1 MADLADDRRKV
12 NKSKMPPEGAIFSGE
27 GFSYWRR
34 KITSWFFTGLFSSS
48 VLIVLFPLLLIIGY
62 LFFKGASSVNL
73 NFFIHRPAPVGEAGG
88 GMGNGIIGSLFIVGL
103 ASLLGIPIGLLGGI
117 FLGEFPHSKLST
129 VTRFVADVLNGTP
142 SIVMGVFAY
151 TVVVLPMK
159 SFSAIAG
166 GFALGVMMIPTIIRT
181 TDEILQ
187 TVPLTI
193 REASLALGVPYWRT
207 VLSVILR
214 SAKSGI
220 VTGILLSIARVLG
233 ETAPLLF
240 TSFNNAFFSYSLTQ
254 PISSLSVQIFSYAI
268 SPYQDWHRQAWAGAL
283 VLVVSILILNLA
295 VRAFSRQKYE
305 QAI

>member
-1 MADLADDRRKV
+1 M
-12 NKSKMPPEGAIFSGE
+12 NIPESSLSETKFVGA

-34 KITSWFFTGLFSSS
+34 KIFNTLFTIIFSSS
-48 VLIVLFPLLLIIGY
+48 VLIVLLPLILIIAY
-62 LFFKGASSVNL
+62 LFLKGASSVNL
-73 NFFIHRPAPVGEAGG
+73 NFFVHRPAPVGEIGG
-88 GMGNGIIGSLFIVGL
+88 GMGNAIIGSLYIVGL
-103 ASLLGIPIGLLGGI
+103 ASLVGIPVGLLGGV
-117 FLGEFPHSKLST
+117 FLGEFPNSKLST
-129 VTRFVADVLNGTP
+129 LTRFVADVLNGTP

-151 TVVVLPMK
+151 TIVVLPMR

-166 GFALGVMMIPTIIRT
+166 GFALGVMMIPTILRT

-187 TVPLTI
+187 TVPVSI

-207 VLSVILR
+207 VLSVVLR

-220 VTGILLSIARVLG
+220 VTGVLLSIARVLG

-254 PISSLSVQIFSYAI
+254 PISSLPVQIFSYAI

-283 VLVVSILILNLA
+283 VLVVGILVVNLV
-295 VRAFSRQKYE
+295 VRTFSRQKFE
-305 QAI
+305 QII

>member
-1 MADLADDRRKV
+1 VADLANDGRKV
-12 NKSKMPPEGAIFSGE
+12 KGSKASSAGTEFSGI

-34 KITSWFFTGLFSSS
+34 KVTSGFFTGLFSSS
-48 VLIVLFPLLLIIGY
+48 VLIVLLPLLLIIGY

-103 ASLLGIPIGLLGGI
+103 ASLLGIPVGLLGGI
-117 FLGEFPHSKLST
+117 FLGEFPHNKLST

-207 VLSVILR
+207 VLSVVLR

-240 TSFNNAFFSYSLTQ
+240 TSFNNAFFSYSFTQ

-268 SPYQDWHRQAWAGAL
+268 SPYEDWHRQAWAGAL
-283 VLVVSILILNLA
+283 VLVVGILAVNLA

-305 QAI
+305 QTV

>member
-1 MADLADDRRKV
+1 MDDMADDRSEMIKGTEI
-12 NKSKMPPEGAIFSGE
+12 SSEQAFSE
-27 GFSYWRR
+27 SGFSYWRR
-34 KITSWFFTGLFSSS
+34 RVSNVFFTLLFSSS
-48 VLIVLFPLLLIIGY
+48 VLIVLVPLIFIVGY
-62 LFFKGASSVNL
+62 LFLKGASSVNL
-73 NFFIHRPAPVGEAGG
+73 NFFLHRPAPVGETGG
-88 GMGNGIIGSLFIVGL
+88 GMGNGIIGSFFIVGL
-103 ASLLGIPIGLLGGI
+103 ASLLGIPVGLLGGI
-117 FLGEFPHSKLST
+117 YLGEFPHSKLST
-129 VTRFVADVLNGTP
+129 ATRFVADVLNGTP

-151 TVVVLPMK
+151 TVVVLPMR

-166 GFALGVMMIPTIIRT
+166 GFALGVMMVPTILRT

-207 VLSVILR
+207 VLFVILR

-268 SPYQDWHRQAWAGAL
+268 SPYEDWHRQAWAGAL
-283 VLVVSILILNLA
+283 VLVVGILVLNFA

-305 QAI
+305 QTA

>member
-1 MADLADDRRKV
+1 MADLANDGRKV
-12 NKSKMPPEGAIFSGE
+12 KGSKASSAGTEFSGI

-34 KITSWFFTGLFSSS
+34 KVTSGFFTGLFSSS
-48 VLIVLFPLLLIIGY
+48 VLIVLLPLLLIIGY

-103 ASLLGIPIGLLGGI
+103 ASLLGIPVGLLGGI
-117 FLGEFPHSKLST
+117 FLGEFPHNKLST

-207 VLSVILR
+207 VLSVVLR

-240 TSFNNAFFSYSLTQ
+240 TSFNNAFFSYSFTQ

-268 SPYQDWHRQAWAGAL
+268 SPYEDWHRQAWAGAL
-283 VLVVSILILNLA
+283 VLVVGILAVNLA

-305 QAI
+305 QTV

>member
-1 MADLADDRRKV
+1 V
-12 NKSKMPPEGAIFSGE
+12 KSEKINLSDGSFSGG

-34 KITSWFFTGLFSSS
+34 KIMSGFFTAVFSSS
-48 VLIVLFPLLLIIGY
+48 ILIVLLPLILIVGY
-62 LFFKGASSVNL
+62 LFIKGASSVNL
-73 NFFIHRPAPVGEAGG
+73 NFFLHRPAPVGETGG
-88 GMGNGIIGSLFIVGL
+88 GMGNAIIGSLYIVGL
-103 ASLLGIPIGLLGGI
+103 ASLLGIPIGLLGGL
-117 FLGEFPHSKLST
+117 FLGEFPKSKLST

-166 GFALGVMMIPTIIRT
+166 GVALGIMMIPTIIRT

-187 TVPLTI
+187 TVPVTI

-207 VLSVILR
+207 VLSVVLR
-214 SAKSGI
+214 TAKTGI
-220 VTGILLSIARVLG
+220 VTGILLAIARVLG

-254 PISSLSVQIFSYAI
+254 PISSLPVQIFNYAI

-283 VLVVSILILNLA
+283 ILVLGILILNLA
-295 VRAFSRQKYE
+295 VRTFSRQKFE
-305 QAI
+305 RAA

>member
-1 MADLADDRRKV
+1 MVDLANDGCKMNESIVPAAGKV
-12 NKSKMPPEGAIFSGE
+12 FSGT
-27 GFSYWRR
+27 GISYWRR
-34 KITSWFFTGLFSSS
+34 KISNILFTALFSSS
-48 VLIVLFPLLLIIGY
+48 ILIVLLPLLLIIGY

-88 GMGNGIIGSLFIVGL
+88 GMGNAIIGSLYIVGL
-103 ASLLGIPIGLLGGI
+103 ASLIGIPVGLLGGI

-151 TVVVLPMK
+151 TVVVLPMR
-159 SFSAIAG
+159 SFTALAG
-166 GFALGVMMIPTIIRT
+166 GVALGIMMIPTVLRT

-207 VLSVILR
+207 VLLVVLR

-254 PISSLSVQIFSYAI
+254 PISVLPVQIFNYAI
-268 SPYQDWHRQAWAGAL
+268 SPYDDWHRQAWAGAL
-283 VLVVSILILNLA
+283 VLVVGILVLNLA
-295 VRAFSRQKYE
+295 VRAFSRQKFE
-305 QAI
+305 QTV

>member
-1 MADLADDRRKV
+1 MVDLADDKV
-12 NKSKMPPEGAIFSGE
+12 VVGKTVLVGS

-34 KITSWFFTGLFSSS
+34 KISSGFFTALFSSS
-48 VLIVLFPLLLIIGY
+48 ILVVLLPLILIVGY
-62 LFFKGASSVNL
+62 LFYKGAASVNI
-73 NFFIHRPAPVGEAGG
+73 NFLLHRPAPVGEPGG
-88 GMGNGIIGSLFIVGL
+88 GMANAIIGSAYVVGIAAL
-103 ASLLGIPIGLLGGI
+103 IGIPIGLFGGI
-117 FLGEFPHSKLST
+117 FLGEFPHAKFSN
-129 VTRFVADVLNGTP
+129 VVRFVADVLNGTP

-159 SFSAIAG
+159 SFSVLAG
-166 GFALGVMMIPTIIRT
+166 GFALGIMMIPTVLRT

-187 TVPLTI
+187 TVPNSI

-220 VTGILLSIARVLG
+220 ITGILLAGARVLG

-254 PISSLSVQIFSYAI
+254 PISTLPVQIFNYAI
-268 SPYQDWHRQAWAGAL
+268 SPYRDWHRQAWAGAL
-283 VLVVSILILNLA
+283 ILVLAILIVNLGM
-295 VRAFSRQKYE
+295 RTFSRQKYE
-305 QAI
+305 HSA

>member
-1 MADLADDRRKV
+1 MANDTNEV
-12 NKSKMPPEGAIFSGE
+12 NRTIMKGG

-34 KITSWFFTGLFSSS
+34 KTSNVFVTILFSSS
-48 VLIVLFPLLLIIGY
+48 VLIVLLPLILIVGY

-73 NFFIHRPAPVGEAGG
+73 NFFIHRPAPVGEHGG
-88 GMGNGIIGSLFIVGL
+88 GMGNAIIGSVYVVGI
-103 ASLLGIPIGLLGGI
+103 ASLLGIPIGLLGGMYV
-117 FLGEFPHSKLST
+117 GEFPHNKFST
-129 VTRFVADVLNGTP
+129 LVRFVADVLNGTP

-159 SFSAIAG
+159 SFSVLAG
-166 GFALGVMMIPTIIRT
+166 GFALGVMMIPTILRT

-187 TVPLTI
+187 TVPTSI

-207 VLSVILR
+207 VVSVVLR

-220 VTGILLSIARVLG
+220 ITGILLAGARVLG

-254 PISSLSVQIFSYAI
+254 PISTLPVQIFNYAI
-268 SPYQDWHRQAWAGAL
+268 SPYRDWHRQAWAGAL
-283 VLVVSILILNLA
+283 ILVLAILIVNFA
-295 VRAFSRQKYE
+295 VRVFSRQRFD
-305 QAI
+305 QTV

>member
-1 MADLADDRRKV
+1 MADLANNQGKLEKTV
-12 NKSKMPPEGAIFSGE
+12 LVGS

-34 KITSWFFTGLFSSS
+34 KISSGFFTVLFSSS
-48 VLIVLFPLLLIIGY
+48 ILVVLLPLLLIVGY
-62 LFFKGASSVNL
+62 LFYKGAASVNL
-73 NFFIHRPAPVGEAGG
+73 NFFIHRPAPVGEPGG
-88 GMGNGIIGSLFIVGL
+88 GMANAIIGSLYVVGI
-103 ASLLGIPIGLLGGI
+103 ASIIGIPIGLFGGV
-117 FLGEFPHSKLST
+117 FLGEFPHSKFSNL
-129 VTRFVADVLNGTP
+129 VRFVADVLNGTR

-159 SFSAIAG
+159 SFTALAG
-166 GFALGVMMIPTIIRT
+166 GFALGIMMIPTVLRT

-187 TVPLTI
+187 TVPNSI

-220 VTGILLSIARVLG
+220 VTGILLAGARVLG

-254 PISSLSVQIFSYAI
+254 PISTLPVQIFNYAI
-268 SPYQDWHRQAWAGAL
+268 SPYKDWHRQAWAGAL
-283 VLVVSILILNLA
+283 ILVLAILVVNLGM
-295 VRAFSRQKYE
+295 RAFSRQKFE
-305 QAI
+305 HTA